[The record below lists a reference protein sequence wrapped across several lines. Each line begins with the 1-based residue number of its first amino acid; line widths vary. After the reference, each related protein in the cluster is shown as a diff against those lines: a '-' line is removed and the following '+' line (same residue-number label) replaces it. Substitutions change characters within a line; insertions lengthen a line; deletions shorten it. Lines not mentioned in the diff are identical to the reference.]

1 MALEANA
8 DIITYAPQDK
18 SVTEETATLMVQK
31 KVVSVPT
38 LTMMQ
43 AVSARPTLSAALGMI
58 IFKPSLFMAIFG
70 AKKNGQGQQTCENAK
85 DSVTMMYRAG
95 VPILAGPD
103 CHEEP
108 YSVFEVK
115 HGEFLHQELEL
126 LVEAGVSV
134 QDA

>member
-134 QDA
+134 LDA